1 MSDYLVRA
9 TAANDFVRAFAVT
22 TRDLT
27 DEARKRHGFS
37 PTVSAALGRAMAGA
51 LIMGADMKGEK
62 DLLTL
67 QFLCE
72 GPIGGITVTADS
84 HGNVKGFAENP
95 DVYLPPNEYGKLDV
109 GGAVG
114 NGRLRVLRDIGLK
127 EPYVGEVEIQ
137 NGEIAQDLTYY
148 FAVSE
153 QIPSVV
159 ALGVLVNMK
168 DNSILQAGGYVIQL
182 MPDCPEEVI
191 SQLEKACTAA
201 EPVTTLLQNG
211 GTPESI
217 LEGILKDL
225 GMHITE
231 TMPVRFRCD
240 CSRERV
246 EKALIAMGPKELRS
260 MILDGKPVSL
270 NCHFCNTDYEF
281 TVDELTAILEKAMK
295 GVKKP

>member
-9 TAANDFVRAFAVT
+9 TAADDFVRAFAVT
-22 TRDLT
+22 TRELT
-27 DEARKRHGFS
+27 GEAAKKHGLS
-37 PTVSAALGRAMAGA
+37 PVASAALGRTMAGA
-51 LIMGADMKGEK
+51 LMMGADMKGEK

-72 GPIGGITVTADS
+72 GPLQGITVTADS
-84 HGNVKGFAENP
+84 HGNVKGFVENP
-95 DVYLPPNEYGKLDV
+95 DVYLPPNEFGKLDV

-114 NGRLRVLRDIGLK
+114 AGRLRVLRDIGLK
-127 EPYVGEVEIQ
+127 EPYVGEVAIQ
-137 NGEIAQDLTYY
+137 SGEIAQDLTYY
-148 FAVSE
+148 FATSE

-159 ALGVLVNMK
+159 ALGVLVNMQ
-168 DNSILQAGGYVIQL
+168 DHSILQAGGYIIQL

-191 SQLEKACTAA
+191 SALEKACTAA
-201 EPVTTLLQNG
+201 DPVTSLLRDG

-225 GMHITE
+225 GMHFTE
-231 TMPVRFRCD
+231 KCPVRFRCD

-260 MILDGKPVSL
+260 MIAEGKPVKL

-281 TVDELTAILEKAMK
+281 TVDELIDVLGRAMK